1 MKNLRSFLKW
11 AIMPIFLLMI
21 LLIPN
26 DNVKAVS
33 DDSFYV
39 TWMNNIYF
47 TKFKDGVQRSERAR
61 LLRRSSD
68 GQFVY
73 CIQPGV
79 TLVEGHLMPGYDS
92 NQDAWSGMTQEEWT
106 RIKRIA
112 YYGYGYEGRTD
123 DKWYA
128 ITQYL
133 IWKTHTLGWD
143 SYFTDSFKGNIIYP
157 FENEINELLADVN
170 SHRILPSFNG
180 ATYDMNVGETLELT
194 DNNNVL
200 SKYDIVSNGGANIT
214 KNGNKLYIKSND
226 KKNITIS
233 LSKRMENFANVPIVY
248 VDNVS
253 QNVMTKG
260 SLDPVNS
267 TINIK
272 IHGGKVEV
280 TKADKDTGVNEPQ
293 GVESSLEGATYGI
306 FTENG
311 IKVGSIVTG
320 KNGEVTSSE
329 LPSIGRYYLLEES
342 ASKGYQVSSEKWFFE
357 IKSDNIFPTI
367 TVYEKVINRDFEFT
381 KVFADDKTEIM
392 TPEPNA
398 QFGFYNINGEL
409 VAKEKT
415 DKNGRIKVNLV
426 FGTYTVKQ
434 LTTTPNH
441 EKVDDFIVKVE
452 SVGETIYK
460 VIANADIKAK
470 LKLIKVDSES
480 LKQVKLK
487 GIKFKIFNIDKN
499 EYVCQ
504 NISYPTTQKVCEFET
519 DQNGEFVTPYE
530 LSSGKYRV
538 EELEQEIDG
547 YLWNSEPYEFEVG
560 ENSELIN
567 DKDYGVMVLVKFAN
581 KQVKGKIGLNKIGE
595 ELIIENGSYHY
606 IDKKLEGAVF
616 EIYANEDIVTKDG
629 IMHYKKGDLV
639 DTIISDGNG
648 YAYLENMYL
657 GKYYLIETKAPNNN
671 LVLSKEKYYFELKH
685 KDSNTEVVIKKLDI
699 KNYYKKGTLDFT
711 KTDISTGEP
720 LPNTTIKI
728 YTINDEL
735 IFTGITDSNGKIVI
749 DNLPFNDYYLIE
761 KEAPE
766 GYHINP
772 ERQYFSIKENG
783 DIVKA
788 TLADELIIEV
798 PDTDASFNV
807 MVIII
812 PLTLILAGIGTI
824 IYAKKRKKKSQ
835 SN

>member
-1 MKNLRSFLKW
+1 MKKIKSLLKW
-11 AIMPIFLLMI
+11 AILPIFLFVM
-21 LLIPN
+21 LLIPEGN
-26 DNVKAVS
+26 IKAVAN
-33 DDSFYV
+33 DSFYV

-79 TLVEGHLMPGYDS
+79 NLVEGHLMPGYDS
-92 NQDAWSGMTQEEWT
+92 NQSAWTGMTEENWK

-133 IWKTHTLGWD
+133 IWKTHSLGWD
-143 SYFTDSFKGNIIYP
+143 TYFTDSFKGNIIYP
-157 FENEINELLADVN
+157 FQDEINALLADVD
-170 SHRILPSFNG
+170 SHRVMPSFNSG
-180 ATYDMNVGETLELT
+180 TYEMKVGETLELT

-200 SKYDIVSNGGANIT
+200 SKYEIISDSGATIT
-214 KNGNKLYIKSND
+214 KSGNKLYIKSND
-226 KKNITIS
+226 KKNITIT

-248 VDNVS
+248 VDNES

-260 SLDPVNS
+260 SLDPVIS
-267 TINIK
+267 SFNIK

-280 TKADKDTGVNEPQ
+280 IKVDADTGVNQAQ

-306 FTENG
+306 FTDKG
-311 IKVGSIVTG
+311 IKVGNIVTD
-320 KNGEVTSSE
+320 KNGNVTSSE
-329 LPSIGRYYLLEES
+329 LPSIGHYYLLEEK
-342 ASKGYQVSSEKWFFE
+342 ASQGYQVSSEKYFFE
-357 IKSDNIFPTI
+357 ITSDNIFPKV
-367 TVYEKVINRDFEFT
+367 TVYEKIINRDFEFT
-381 KVFADDKTEIM
+381 KVFSDDKTGIM
-392 TPEPNA
+392 TPEPNVE
-398 QFGFYNINGEL
+398 FGFYDKIGNL
-409 VAKEKT
+409 VAKENT

-452 SVGETIYK
+452 YVGETIYK

-470 LKLIKVDSES
+470 LKLIKMDSES
-480 LKQVKLK
+480 LKQLKLK

-530 LSSGKYRV
+530 LPSGKYRV
-538 EELEQEIDG
+538 EELKQEIDG
-547 YLWNSEPYEFEVG
+547 YLWNSEPYEFEIG

-567 DKDYGVMVLVKFAN
+567 DKDYGVMVLVRFAN
-581 KQVKGKIGLNKIGE
+581 KQVKGKVEINKIGE
-595 ELIIENGSYHY
+595 DLIIENGSYHY

-616 EIYANEDIVTKDG
+616 EIHAAEYIITKDG
-629 IMHYKKGDLV
+629 ITHYKKNDLV
-639 DTIISDGNG
+639 DIITSDENG
-648 YAYLENMYL
+648 YAALENMYL
-657 GKYYLIETKAPNNN
+657 GKYYLIESKVPDNN
-671 LVLSKEKYYFELKH
+671 LVLSEEKYYFELKH
-685 KDSNTEVVIKKLDI
+685 KDSNTEIVIKNFDI

-711 KTDISTGEP
+711 KIDISTGDP
-720 LPNTTIKI
+720 LPNTTIEI

-735 IFTGITDSNGKIVI
+735 IFTGVTDSNGKIVI
-749 DNLPFNDYYLIE
+749 DDLPVNDYYLIE

-766 GYHINP
+766 NYKINP

-812 PLTLILAGIGTI
+812 PLTLIVVGIGVI
-824 IYAKKRKKKSQ
+824 LYAKKRKKKS
-835 SN
+835 